1 MQNKYIS
8 RYIQYYR
15 RGLYKTTQPIIEVTD
30 DHVQQITDTLSNH
43 PYISGFDMYLFGSK
57 VYDEVSRDIDILF
70 TKEGEL
76 SYDDKVKVK
85 ELINETY
92 RTCIEDLHI
101 KADVFYIEDL
111 ESFLEVPLDST
122 TGGTFNMYTTTDFDF
137 EIKNGELV
145 RFLDY
150 KLNGDNGLY
159 EVTFSQRHEKSLNR
173 DITRSGVKKLI

>member
-15 RGLYKTTQPIIEVTD
+15 RGLYKTTQPIVEVTD
-30 DHVQQITDTLSNH
+30 DHVQQITDKIKEH

-150 KLNGDNGLY
+150 KLKGDNGLY